1 MMESRLNRHELPHI
15 AVPSEIRAGSRR
27 QCPGKRVR
35 EPNDDAMIWEPF
47 AGQVDGGARPKH
59 KLDLA
64 GNWIAFLPDLLIAA
78 GPELT
83 GATVLHVDKE
93 TSTSSRACG
102 AAS

>member
-1 MMESRLNRHELPHI
+1 
-15 AVPSEIRAGSRR
+15 
-27 QCPGKRVR
+27 VR

-93 TSTSSRACG
+93 TSTSSRAYG